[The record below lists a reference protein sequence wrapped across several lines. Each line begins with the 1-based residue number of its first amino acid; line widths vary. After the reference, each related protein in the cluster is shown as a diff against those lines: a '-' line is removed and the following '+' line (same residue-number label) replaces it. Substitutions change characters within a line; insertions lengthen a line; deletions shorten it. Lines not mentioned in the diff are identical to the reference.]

1 MNVVK
6 RNALGI
12 VAVLSFLAGYAV
24 RHKRAGVVQQRIW
37 ETTWWD

>member
-1 MNVVK
+1 MNIMK
-6 RNALGI
+6 GNALRI

-24 RHKRAGVVQQRIW
+24 RHRRGGVVQQRIW